1 MTVQAELRWTDN
13 MQFIGRADEGPAFV
27 IDSAEGG
34 SGAGPMGLILMGVG
48 GCAAMDVVS
57 ILKKRRSPFT
67 GLKVRLSGERAG
79 EHPRRY
85 THIRIEFVVH
95 GSGVKPRDV
104 ERAIALSMTRYCSAV
119 ASLNAEV
126 EHTYSI
132 VEEQMDTDDD
142 VVQHPQSVKPG

>member
-1 MTVQAELRWTDN
+1 MTVQAELRWTDGL
-13 MQFIGRADEGPAFV
+13 QFIGRVDEGPAVV

-67 GLKVRLSGERAG
+67 GLQVSVSGVRAS

-85 THIRIEFVVH
+85 TRIRIEFVVY
-95 GSGVKPRDV
+95 GQGVKPRDV
-104 ERAIALSMTRYCSAV
+104 ERSIALSMTRYCSAV
-119 ASLNAEV
+119 SSLNAEC
-126 EHTYSI
+126 EHAYRI
-132 VEEQMDTDDD
+132 VEAEGPTAANQCPST
-142 VVQHPQSVKPG
+142 VP